1 MEQRLNSVCLYVIS
15 DTRRDINYTLTKE
28 SYDLSYFIFFPLIF
42 FHPFLTS
49 ILLLLRFPVLSRI
62 NAMQHLV
69 PTIYQ
74 LYPDLRLIPL
84 EKHVVDF
91 YLILVVYGMVVFLL
105 QNMSD
110 SVLPQSVGPCISKHC
125 LALLSHPGYS
135 WAFKFYMFSGINITW
150 MGTYGYN
157 NLTCKTPV
165 SMMICKNFCR

>member
-105 QNMSD
+105 QNMQIRFYLS
-110 SVLPQSVGPCISKHC
+110 LLGLAFQSTALLCFLILVIVGLSNFICF
-125 LALLSHPGYS
+125 LALTSRG
-135 WAFKFYMFSGINITW
+135 WVRTDTII
-150 MGTYGYN
+150 
-157 NLTCKTPV
+157 
-165 SMMICKNFCR
+165 